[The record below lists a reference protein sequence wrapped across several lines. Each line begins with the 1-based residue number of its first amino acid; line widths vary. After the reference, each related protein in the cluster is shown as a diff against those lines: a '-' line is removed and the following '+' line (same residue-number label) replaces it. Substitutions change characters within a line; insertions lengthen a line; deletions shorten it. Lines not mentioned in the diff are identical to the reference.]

1 MAVFLGLL
9 YSDNLSESRIN
20 TIRLDDDDTKAGGG
34 FVHATSGDDWRN
46 IAELNDDLDYCIYT
60 NIYAK

>member
-34 FVHATSGDDWRN
+34 FVHATSGDD
-46 IAELNDDLDYCIYT
+46 
-60 NIYAK
+60 